1 MDWKAILERL
11 LSRKFIVWVVATV
24 LVFMGKIEGW
34 MWIAITGTYMGVNL
48 ADWLVALKSPD
59 NETRKP

>member
-1 MDWKAILERL
+1 MEWKAILERL

-48 ADWLVALKSPD
+48 ADWLVALKNPD
-59 NETRKP
+59 NEARKP